1 MDNSNEQNI
10 EQLLKE
16 ELTKLKKAVDYIEEA
31 KKVAATSTELLE
43 KINNKNNQLEDTK
56 DEISKKFDLI
66 QEQIENII
74 SENNK
79 TIEKKL
85 DALWVSINEES
96 RKNNSK
102 INSEFTKYTS
112 EQIEQKFSKNN
123 KLLDS
128 KLDGLWTSLNNE
140 LKNIK
145 NERDSVYESSIALLK
160 KNTTVHLK

>member
-66 QEQIENII
+66 QEQINC
-74 SENNK
+74 
-79 TIEKKL
+79 
-85 DALWVSINEES
+85 
-96 RKNNSK
+96 
-102 INSEFTKYTS
+102 
-112 EQIEQKFSKNN
+112 
-123 KLLDS
+123 
-128 KLDGLWTSLNNE
+128 
-140 LKNIK
+140 
-145 NERDSVYESSIALLK
+145 
-160 KNTTVHLK
+160 